1 MDRIQLKTDA
11 KLSMRMANPHPVLVT
26 LIYWIIIFAVYMVVS
41 LFSSFLSVFSALF
54 SDSAVGG
61 LYAFGLFFPLLL
73 ISLIFSAVF
82 SLLQIGYT
90 GYTLRV
96 INRQPA
102 GISDLFA
109 YARFFL
115 KAWGLCIMIGI
126 FVFLW
131 SLLFVIPGIV
141 ASYRYCQAAYILAEN
156 PEKGIMEC
164 INESKAMMFG
174 HKMDRFILDLSFI
187 PWYLLSSITC
197 GIASIYVTPYQ
208 SLTNAAYYNSLKYG
222 NNWYGGYQQSF
233 DGNYQQN
240 GYQQGFNG
248 NYQQNGYQQGFNGSY
263 QQNGYQQGFN
273 GNYQQNGYQQG
284 FNDSYQPN
292 GFQQGFDGSYQ
303 QSSYQQGF
311 GGSQPNGD
319 QPNSYQQDFNGSS
332 QQSNG
337 SQQEPDNSQQVNR
350 DSQDSDIIG

>member
-248 NYQQNGYQQGFNGSY
+248 
-263 QQNGYQQGFN
+263 
-273 GNYQQNGYQQG
+273 
-284 FNDSYQPN
+284 
-292 GFQQGFDGSYQ
+292 SYQ

>member
-73 ISLIFSAVF
+73 ISLIFSAVS

-156 PEKGIMEC
+156 PEKGVMEC

-248 NYQQNGYQQGFNGSY
+248 
-263 QQNGYQQGFN
+263 
-273 GNYQQNGYQQG
+273 
-284 FNDSYQPN
+284 
-292 GFQQGFDGSYQ
+292 SYQ

>member
-54 SDSAVGG
+54 SDSAVCG

-248 NYQQNGYQQGFNGSY
+248 NYQQSGYQQGFNGSY

-284 FNDSYQPN
+284 FN
-292 GFQQGFDGSYQ
+292 GSYQ

>member
-26 LIYWIIIFAVYMVVS
+26 LIYWIIIFAVNMVVS
-41 LFSSFLSVFSALF
+41 LFSSFLSVFTALF

-263 QQNGYQQGFN
+263 QQ
-273 GNYQQNGYQQG
+273 
-284 FNDSYQPN
+284 
-292 GFQQGFDGSYQ
+292 
-303 QSSYQQGF
+303 SSYQQGF